1 MLSAQNV
8 LVAAFVFAVTFLVP
22 AVVWGT
28 LIAGL
33 LQLLYSRVHRAVDG
47 VPAARKLAQR
57 SVHELK
63 SVP

>member
-1 MLSAQNV
+1 MLNAQNV
-8 LVAAFVFAVTFLVP
+8 FVTASVFAVTFLVP
-22 AVVWGT
+22 TIVGIT

-33 LQLLYSRVHRAVDG
+33 LQLIYGQVHRAVDG
-47 VPAARKLAQR
+47 LSAGRKLAQR

>member
-1 MLSAQNV
+1 
-8 LVAAFVFAVTFLVP
+8 
-22 AVVWGT
+22 
-28 LIAGL
+28 L

-47 VPAARKLAQR
+47 VSAARKLPQQ

>member
-1 MLSAQNV
+1 MLNAQNV
-8 LVAAFVFAVTFLVP
+8 LVTAFVFAVTFLVP
-22 AVVWGT
+22 IVVWGT
-28 LIAGL
+28 LVAGL

-47 VPAARKLAQR
+47 VSTARKLPQR

>member
-1 MLSAQNV
+1 MINVQNV
-8 LVAAFVFAVTFLVP
+8 LVTAFVFVLTFLVP
-22 AVVWGT
+22 IVVWGT

-63 SVP
+63 PVP